1 MSHELRTSVEPLDG
15 ADPQPERHKAQSAAP
30 FAGSSG
36 VQAPPLRRLIEYL
49 SLSTTGNPILVKEF
63 RSRMRGARSYWVLLI
78 YTLLLAGIMAIRY
91 FFHEMTQV
99 DVSAAP
105 GSWNSAA
112 GQGAR
117 DLGQWI
123 YYFAFIAQSIMVML
137 ITPALTAGGITIER
151 EQRSY
156 EFLVTTPL
164 RPVDVI
170 RGKLTSAVAFVVLLL
185 TASLPLV
192 SMSFLVGGVS
202 PSEIFFSYLI
212 IALSA
217 FVYGAIG
224 IFWSATLRSTAIATV
239 VTYLTVLSL
248 FIATA
253 FSGTVSIAMT
263 LSGGG
268 TVASIPFQTVN
279 PLTAIF
285 RVVQPEY
292 FFALTLP
299 SWIGGALLNLLFG
312 MLIASAAT
320 AQLEHFDPPAPFW
333 IRIQSTLLW
342 ILVGAFSFGP
352 VLGDATHKMGIST
365 TTNVRDLQCYAQ
377 GWALAMVLLVTPIF
391 CTGDLI
397 IRRGESTL
405 KRYLTG
411 FLPHRMFA
419 SDLSSGYPLM
429 LLWALVMCGWIA
441 LAFIW
446 DGKAAQLKPEL
457 VWLPGLLLT
466 LSAMTG
472 IAGMGNFLSVILP
485 SRWAACVMT
494 YLAGVLMIALPSFT
508 LLAWA
513 GLASKPK
520 GPELLYQ
527 ALYLNPFV
535 PLQQLMNPADFRM
548 DMPALALSGPLPIW
562 AVTSLIYLGIGGIGF
577 LLTLLRIQKE
587 AA

>member
-1 MSHELRTSVEPLDG
+1 LSADVEALEG
-15 ADPQPERHKAQSAAP
+15 AEPQPERHKAQTAAP
-30 FAGSSG
+30 FDDSSRA
-36 VQAPPLRRLIEYL
+36 QSPPLRRFLEYL
-49 SLSTTGNPILVKEF
+49 SLSTVGNPILVKEF

-91 FFHEMTQV
+91 FIHEMMQV
-99 DVSAAP
+99 DVSSAP
-105 GSWNSAA
+105 GSWTAAA

-164 RPVDVI
+164 RPVDLI
-170 RGKLTSAVAFVVLLL
+170 RGKLTAAVAFVVLLL

-248 FIATA
+248 FIATVIP
-253 FSGTVSIAMT
+253 GMIAWGM
-263 LSGGG
+263 SMGAGG
-268 TVASIPFQTVN
+268 TAAAAPFQSLN
-279 PLTAIF
+279 PLAATLRA
-285 RVVQPEY
+285 VHTEY
-292 FFALTLP
+292 FFAAELP
-299 SWIGGALLNLLFG
+299 SWIGGSILNLLFG
-312 MLIASAAT
+312 LLIATAAM
-320 AQLEHFDPPAPFW
+320 AQLEHFDAPPPFW

-342 ILVGAFSFGP
+342 IAVGAFSFGP
-352 VLGDATHKMGIST
+352 ILGELVRKLSATTGAREL
-365 TTNVRDLQCYAQ
+365 VAAGYW
-377 GWALAMVLLVTPIF
+377 WALALVLLVTPIY

-397 IRRGESTL
+397 MRRGESTL
-405 KRYLTG
+405 KRYLKG

-419 SDLSSGYPLM
+419 ADLSSGYPLL
-429 LLWALVMCGWIA
+429 LLWAAIMCGWIA

-446 DGKAAQLKPEL
+446 TGKGAMLKPEL

-466 LSAMTG
+466 LAVMTG
-472 IAGMGNFLSVILP
+472 IAGMGNFLSVVLP

-520 GPELLYQ
+520 GPEVLYQ

-535 PLQQLMNPADFRM
+535 PLQQLGNPADFRM
-548 DMPALALSGPLPIW
+548 DMPALALSGPVPVW
-562 AVTSLIYLGIGGIGF
+562 AVTALIYLGIGGIGF

-587 AA
+587 AG